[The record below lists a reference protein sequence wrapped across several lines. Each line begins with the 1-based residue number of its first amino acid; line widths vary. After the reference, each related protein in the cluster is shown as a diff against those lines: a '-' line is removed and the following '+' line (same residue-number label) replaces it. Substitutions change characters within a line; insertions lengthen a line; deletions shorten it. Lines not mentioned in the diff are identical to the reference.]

1 MTLTPSWLPDGTVY
15 GTLLNFR
22 HERELWTVHA
32 LEAPYKAP
40 PQAPVLYI
48 KTANTF
54 SCDGAAI
61 TLPDGV
67 PEVEIGASLGL
78 VVGNFDYFC
87 HKPSV
92 EWSHSAINREVF
104 SNLSGV
110 AGCVLLNDLAIPHAS
125 YYRPPVK
132 FKCLDGFLG
141 IGPQCLPLA
150 SVGDVNALKLD
161 VRINGVL
168 CQTVDFTG
176 LARNAASIG
185 CSQLVVMVSADPHD
199 TVLDEQLEAR
209 LLAGDVKVP
218 VKDGEM
224 VAYRALPK
232 GAVRPPVVLV
242 VSEIFGVHE
251 HIQDAVSYTHLT
263 LPTSDLV

>member
-22 HERELWTVHA
+22 HERELWTVRA

-54 SCDGAAI
+54 SCGGAAI

-78 VVGNFDYFC
+78 VFGHFEYFC

-92 EWSHSAINREVF
+92 KWSHSAINKEVF

-110 AGCVLLNDLAIPHAS
+110 AGCVLLNDLSIPHAS

-161 VRINGVL
+161 IRINGVL
-168 CQTVDFTG
+168 CQIVDFTG
-176 LARNAASIG
+176 LARNAA
-185 CSQLVVMVSADPHD
+185 
-199 TVLDEQLEAR
+199 T
-209 LLAGDVKVP
+209 LLAVVAEFMTLRPGDVLMLGSDCLADGTRPLARAGDRIEITVP
-218 VKDGEM
+218 GF
-224 VAYRALPK
+224 AP
-232 GAVRPPVVLV
+232 LV
-242 VSEIFGVHE
+242 NTL
-251 HIQDAVSYTHLT
+251 IQEAA
-263 LPTSDLV
+263 